1 MSSIEEPR
9 VGSSRES
16 LIATEIEDFSF
27 TLCAGFVVKKV
38 CIFKCFKY
46 LEKEL
51 SRTFE
56 KHLS

>member
-1 MSSIEEPR
+1 M
-9 VGSSRES
+9 GSSRES